1 MPLLTVLSPRARSL
15 DQFKPMEGVGVIM
28 AAMEVYHPMGSY
40 SPSRKMTKRGKL
52 GPEMSLHEEVAFTQD
67 FRPDENDFME
77 FR

>member
-1 MPLLTVLSPRARSL
+1 MPILTVLSPRARSL

-28 AAMEVYHPMGSY
+28 AAMEVFHPMGSY

-52 GPEMSLHEEVAFTQD
+52 GPEMSLYEEVALTQD